1 MNNIENFFNYFAGG
15 GVTITMTVMVMVVV
29 LVFILM
35 MMYLPVLTRK
45 IFPKFGYAKYANYL
59 PFDTV
64 YNDNSLSMTDGSLVR
79 VYRVAGLQTS
89 LQDDKTKEKFLDLRA
104 QLFNQIRDP
113 NVVLRFYMIRDAADD
128 NAKYEFNQ
136 QTLQRIYD
144 KWKGQ
149 GLKIFLNNYYIV
161 LSVAGNDARAKL
173 NQYGNYVESILA
185 AYKPKVL
192 RNDNLDNMAT
202 FIARILSPISK
213 PVIKRADNN
222 IANLTT
228 VDDVEFLKDGL
239 VRYISGAN
247 QSFAAMLSFK
257 MSPDYL
263 DEEFFDTVSTIQTE
277 MISMNGF
284 RIMGAADIQSTFRQK
299 RAVVDEKKQ
308 DSTEEQIFQAEGAM
322 DENVSGNQSLVNY
335 YPLFILFGKTK
346 EELKKYVDEFRKIAA
361 SFGIAPVVETFAS
374 KVSWFAQIPG
384 FDVFPRSFKLLSKTA
399 AISIPMSSQPRG
411 IENSDWGQGPL
422 VVFPT
427 AQGTPYQFQFHVSDK
442 PAAVG
447 HTLTIGPT
455 GGGKTTLFS
464 FLIAQSLRHQKL
476 KAFFFDRNKGAEIFT
491 LAVGGKY
498 ITMNGKEKNTASN
511 KVEESFLTHLNPLK
525 MPDSAANRAFLRRWF
540 AIISNQNDTQS
551 ADEIA
556 RAVSVNFDYLADKDR
571 LLKNLWESCFS
582 ASGNMRGALKKWI
595 DPLQYGDMF
604 NEASDTL
611 DLNSRLTTFD
621 FTDIL
626 QDEVLS
632 PAVISYILHRINNI
646 TVSGGNPSLIMI
658 DETAPMLENKMF
670 RDNFI
675 TGLQEGRKNR
685 QAYMVA
691 FQRANVLDKLGIG
704 DVVRGQAQT
713 VLFFRNPAADARDY
727 EHWNLNPLEM
737 AFIQGKAYPNLK
749 RAVLLSRPVNGESVI
764 LNTELGGLGNL
775 LRLFESGRSSVLLAE
790 ELYKMYGSNFVN
802 EYLKKQ
808 SALD

>member
-1 MNNIENFFNYFAGG
+1 MTDKFNEFFNYFAGSG
-15 GVTITMTVMVMVVV
+15 FPITLTIVAMVAVF
-29 LVFILM
+29 VFIVLLI
-35 MMYLPVLTRK
+35 YVPILTRK
-45 IFPKFGYAKYANYL
+45 VFPKFGYAKYADYL
-59 PFDTV
+59 PFKTV
-64 YNDNSLSMTDGSLVR
+64 FSDNSMELTDGSLMR
-79 VYRVAGLQTS
+79 VYRVAGVQTS
-89 LQDDKTKEKFLDLRA
+89 MQDNETREKFLDLRA

-113 NVVLRFYMIRDAADD
+113 NVVLRFYMVRDAADENTD
-128 NAKYEFNQ
+128 YEFDQ
-136 QTLQRIYD
+136 PTLQRIYD
-144 KWKGQ
+144 KWRGQ

-161 LSVAGNDARAKL
+161 LTVGGVDARAKL
-173 NQYGNYVESILA
+173 NQYGTYIESILA
-185 AYKPKVL
+185 AYRPQLL
-192 RNDNLDNMAT
+192 RNDSTDNMAR
-202 FIARILSPISK
+202 FLGRILSPISK
-213 PVIKRADNN
+213 PAPKHADNN
-222 IANLTT
+222 IAALTT
-228 VDDVEFLKDGL
+228 VDDVEFLRDGV
-239 VRYISGAN
+239 VRYVSGGN
-247 QSFAAMLSFK
+247 QSFAACVSFK
-257 MSPDYL
+257 ISPDYL
-263 DEEFFDTVSTIQTE
+263 DEEFFDSVSTIQTE
-277 MISMNGF
+277 MICMNGF
-284 RIMGAADIQSTFRQK
+284 RIMGAADVENTIRQR
-299 RAVVDEKKQ
+299 RAAADEKQ
-308 DSTEEQIFQAEGAM
+308 TSTETQISEAQTAM
-322 DENVSGNQSLVNY
+322 DENISGNQSLVDY
-335 YPLFILFGKTK
+335 YPLFVLFGATRD
-346 EELKKYVDEFRKIAA
+346 ELQKSVDEFKKIAA
-361 SFGIAPVVETFAS
+361 QFGVSPVVETFAA

-384 FDVFPRSFKLLSKTA
+384 FDVFPRSFKLLSRAA
-399 AISIPMSSQPRG
+399 AISIPMSTQPRG
-411 IENSDWGQGPL
+411 VENSDWGAGPL

-464 FLIAQSLRHQKL
+464 FLIAQSLRHPKL

-498 ITMNGKEKNTASN
+498 ITMQGKEKNTDPMAQ
-511 KVEESFLTHLNPLK
+511 SFLTHLNPLK

-540 AIISNQNDTQS
+540 AIISGQSDAMS

-556 RAVSVNFDYLADKDR
+556 RAVSVNFDYLSDKDR

-582 ASGNMRGALKKWI
+582 SSGNMRGALKKWV

-611 DLNSRLTTFD
+611 DLQSRLTTFD

-626 QDEVLS
+626 QDETLA

-713 VLFFRNPAADARDY
+713 VLFFRNPAADTNDY
-727 EHWNLNPLEM
+727 AHWNLNPLEM

-764 LNTELGGLGNL
+764 LNTELGGLGNM

-790 ELYKMYGSNFVN
+790 ELYKMYGNNFVN
-802 EYLKKQ
+802 EYLKK
-808 SALD
+808 SG

>member
-1 MNNIENFFNYFAGG
+1 MMNFENFFDYFAGSG
-15 GVTITMTVMVMVVV
+15 LPITLTVLVMVV
-29 LVFILM
+29 LVVFVVLM
-35 MMYLPVLTRK
+35 MFVPGLTRK
-45 IFPKFGYAKYANYL
+45 IFPRFAYAKYANYL
-59 PFDTV
+59 PFKTV
-64 YNDNSLSMTDGSLVR
+64 YNDNSMMLTDGSLIR

-89 LQDDKTKEKFLDLRA
+89 MQDEETKRKFLDLRA
-104 QLFNQIRDP
+104 QLFNQIKEP
-113 NVVLRFYMIRDAADD
+113 GVVLRFYMVRDAVEEKTD
-128 NAKYEFNQ
+128 YEFNQ
-136 QTLQRIYD
+136 PVLQKIYN
-144 KWKGQ
+144 KWRGQ
-149 GLKIFLNNYYIV
+149 GLKIFVNNYYVV
-161 LSVAGNDARAKL
+161 LTVGGNDARAKL
-173 NQYGNYVESILA
+173 NQYGNYIESILA

-192 RNDNLDNMAT
+192 KNDSPDNMAR
-202 FIARILSPISK
+202 FLGRILSPISK
-213 PVIKRADNN
+213 PAPKRADNN

-228 VDDVEFLKDGL
+228 VDDVEFLRDGL
-239 VRYISGAN
+239 IRYISGGN
-247 QSFAAMLSFK
+247 QSFAACVSFK
-257 MSPDYL
+257 ISPDYL

-277 MISMNGF
+277 MITLNAF
-284 RIMGAADIQSTFRQK
+284 QIMGNADVESVIRQR
-299 RAVVDEKKQ
+299 RATADDEKK
-308 DSTEEQIFQAEGAM
+308 DSTEDQISEAKTMM
-322 DENVSGNQSLVNY
+322 DENLSGNQSLVNY
-335 YPLFILFGKTK
+335 YPLFVLFGATK
-346 EELKKYVDEFRKIAA
+346 EDLDKYIDEFRKISAQ
-361 SFGIAPVVETFAS
+361 FGILPVVETFAS

-384 FDVFPRSFKLLSKTA
+384 FDVFPRSFKLLSRAA
-399 AISIPMSSQPRG
+399 AISIPMSAQPRG
-411 IENSDWGQGPL
+411 VENSDWGPGPL

-442 PAAVG
+442 PAAVA

-464 FLIAQSLRHQKL
+464 FLIAQSLRHPKL

-491 LAVGGKY
+491 MAVGGKY
-498 ITMNGKEKNTASN
+498 VTMQGKEKNSDPMAN
-511 KVEESFLTHLNPLK
+511 SFLTHLNPLK

-540 AIISNQNDTQS
+540 AIISGQTDALS

-556 RAVSVNFDYLADKDR
+556 RAVSVNFDYLNDKDR

-582 ASGNMRGALKKWI
+582 SSGNMRAALKKWV

-611 DLNSRLTTFD
+611 DLYSRLTTFD

-713 VLFFRNPAADARDY
+713 VLFFRNPAADANDY
-727 EHWNLNPLEM
+727 AHWNLNPLEM

-764 LNTELGGLGNL
+764 LNTELGGLGNM

-790 ELYKMYGSNFVN
+790 ELYKMYGNNFVN

-808 SALD
+808 GAAE

>member
-1 MNNIENFFNYFAGG
+1 MMNNLNDFFEYFAGG
-15 GVTITMTVMVMVVV
+15 GFQITLTV
-29 LVFILM
+29 LVVAVILVFLVLM
-35 MMYLPVLTRK
+35 MYVPVLTRK
-45 IFPKFGYAKYANYL
+45 IFPKFGYAKYSNYL
-59 PFDTV
+59 PFGTV
-64 YNDNSLSMTDGSLVR
+64 FNDNSMQLTDGSLIR
-79 VYRVAGLQTS
+79 VYRVTGLQTS
-89 LQDDKTKEKFLDLRA
+89 MQDDVTKEKFLDLRA

-113 NVVLRFYMIRDAADD
+113 NVVLRFYMVRDAADE
-128 NAKYEFNQ
+128 NTNYEFDQ
-136 QTLQRIYD
+136 PTLQRIYD
-144 KWKGQ
+144 KWRGQ

-161 LSVAGNDARAKL
+161 LSVGGTDARAKL
-173 NQYGNYVESILA
+173 NQYGNYIESILA
-185 AYKPKVL
+185 AYKPQVL
-192 RNDNLDNMAT
+192 KNDSADNMAR
-202 FIARILSPISK
+202 FFGRILSPISK
-213 PVIKRADNN
+213 PVPKRADNN
-222 IANLTT
+222 IAKLTT
-228 VDDVEFLKDGL
+228 VDDVEFLRDGI
-239 VRYISGAN
+239 VRYVSGGN
-247 QSFAAMLSFK
+247 QSFAACVSFK
-257 MSPDYL
+257 ISPDYL

-277 MISMNGF
+277 MICMNGF
-284 RIMGAADIQSTFRQK
+284 HIMGAADVESTIRQK
-299 RAVVDEKKQ
+299 RSTADEEKVQ
-308 DSTEEQIFQAEGAM
+308 STETQISEAQVAM
-322 DENVSGNQSLVNY
+322 DENLSGNQSLVDY
-335 YPLFILFGKTK
+335 YPLFVLFGASR
-346 EELKKYVDEFRKIAA
+346 EELQKYVDEFKKIAA
-361 SFGIAPVVETFAS
+361 QFGISPVVETFAA

-384 FDVFPRSFKLLSKTA
+384 FDVFPRSFKLLSRAA
-399 AISIPMSSQPRG
+399 AISIPMSTQPRG
-411 IENSDWGQGPL
+411 VENSDWGPGPL

-464 FLIAQSLRHQKL
+464 FLIAQSLRHPKL

-491 LAVGGKY
+491 LSVGGKY
-498 ITMNGKEKNTASN
+498 ITMQGKEKNSDPMAQ
-511 KVEESFLTHLNPLK
+511 SFLTRLNPLK
-525 MPDSAANRAFLRRWF
+525 MPDTATNRAFLRRWF
-540 AIISNQNDTQS
+540 AIISGQSDATS

-556 RAVSVNFDYLADKDR
+556 RAVSVNFDYLSDKDR

-582 ASGNMRGALKKWI
+582 SSGNMRSALKKWV

-611 DLNSRLTTFD
+611 DLHSRLTTFD

-691 FQRANVLDKLGIG
+691 FQRANVLDKLGVG

-713 VLFFRNPAADARDY
+713 VMFFRNPAADASDY
-727 EHWNLNPLEM
+727 AHWNLNPLEM

-790 ELYKMYGSNFVN
+790 ELYKMYGNNFVN

-808 SALD
+808 GVAD

>member
-1 MNNIENFFNYFAGG
+1 MMNNLNDFFEYFAGG
-15 GVTITMTVMVMVVV
+15 GFQITLTV
-29 LVFILM
+29 LVVAVILVFLVLM
-35 MMYLPVLTRK
+35 MYVPVLTRK
-45 IFPKFGYAKYANYL
+45 IFPKFGYAKYSNYL
-59 PFDTV
+59 PFGTV
-64 YNDNSLSMTDGSLVR
+64 FNDNSMQLTDGSLIR

-89 LQDDKTKEKFLDLRA
+89 MQDDATKEKFLDLRA

-113 NVVLRFYMIRDAADD
+113 NVVLRFYMVRDAADE
-128 NAKYEFNQ
+128 NTNYEFDQ
-136 QTLQRIYD
+136 PTLQRIYD
-144 KWKGQ
+144 KWRGQ

-161 LSVAGNDARAKL
+161 LSVGGTDARAKL
-173 NQYGNYVESILA
+173 NQYGNYIESILA
-185 AYKPKVL
+185 AYKPQVL
-192 RNDNLDNMAT
+192 KNDSADNMAR
-202 FIARILSPISK
+202 FFGRILSPISK
-213 PVIKRADNN
+213 PVPKRADNN
-222 IANLTT
+222 IAKLTT
-228 VDDVEFLKDGL
+228 VDDVEFLRDGI
-239 VRYISGAN
+239 VRYVSGGN
-247 QSFAAMLSFK
+247 QSFAACVSFK
-257 MSPDYL
+257 ISPDYL

-277 MISMNGF
+277 MICMNGF
-284 RIMGAADIQSTFRQK
+284 HIMGAADVESTIRQK
-299 RAVVDEKKQ
+299 RSTADEERR
-308 DSTEEQIFQAEGAM
+308 DSTETQISEAQVAM
-322 DENVSGNQSLVNY
+322 DENLSGNQSLVDY
-335 YPLFILFGKTK
+335 YPLFVLFGASR
-346 EELKKYVDEFRKIAA
+346 EELQKYVDEFKKISAQ
-361 SFGIAPVVETFAS
+361 FGISPVVETFAA

-384 FDVFPRSFKLLSKTA
+384 FDVFPRSFKLLSRAA
-399 AISIPMSSQPRG
+399 AISIPMSTQPRG
-411 IENSDWGQGPL
+411 VENSDWGPGPL

-464 FLIAQSLRHQKL
+464 FLIAQSLRHPKL

-491 LAVGGKY
+491 LSVGGKY
-498 ITMNGKEKNTASN
+498 ITMQGKEKNSDPMAQ
-511 KVEESFLTHLNPLK
+511 SFLTRLNPLK
-525 MPDSAANRAFLRRWF
+525 MPDTATNRAFLRRWF
-540 AIISNQNDTQS
+540 AIISGQSDAAS

-556 RAVSVNFDYLADKDR
+556 RAVSVNFDYLSDKDR

-582 ASGNMRGALKKWI
+582 SSGNMRSALKKWV

-611 DLNSRLTTFD
+611 DLHSRLTTFD

-691 FQRANVLDKLGIG
+691 FQRANVLDKLGVG

-713 VLFFRNPAADARDY
+713 VMFFRNPAADASDY
-727 EHWNLNPLEM
+727 AHWNLNPLEM

-790 ELYKMYGSNFVN
+790 ELYKMYGNNFVN

-808 SALD
+808 GAAD

>member
-1 MNNIENFFNYFAGG
+1 MINWDGFFDYFAGNG
-15 GVTITMTVMVMVVV
+15 FPITLTVMVMIAVG
-29 LVFILM
+29 VFIAMLI
-35 MMYLPVLTRK
+35 YIPALTKR
-45 IFPKFGYAKYANYL
+45 IFPKFGYVNYAQYL
-59 PFDTV
+59 PFSKV
-64 YNDNSLSMTDGSLVR
+64 NEDNTMTLTDGSVLR
-79 VYRVAGLQTS
+79 VYRVAGIQTS
-89 LQDDKTKEKFLDLRA
+89 MQDDDTKAKFLDLRA

-113 NVVLRFYMIRDAADD
+113 NVVLRFYTVRNAADE
-128 NAKYEFNQ
+128 NTSYEFHQ
-136 QTLQRIYD
+136 HTLQRIYD
-144 KWKGQ
+144 KWRSQ
-149 GLKIFLNNYYIV
+149 GLKIFLNDYYVV
-161 LSVAGNDARAKL
+161 LLVSGMDAQGKIK
-173 NQYGNYVESILA
+173 QYGNYVESILA
-185 AYKPKVL
+185 AYKPVLL
-192 RNDNLDNMAT
+192 RNNSVDNMAR
-202 FIARILSPISK
+202 FFGRILSPVSK
-213 PVIKRADNN
+213 PQPKVADNN
-222 IANLTT
+222 IASLAT
-228 VDDVEFLKDGL
+228 VDDVDFLEDGV
-239 VRYISGAN
+239 VRYTSGGE
-247 QSFAAMLSFK
+247 QSFASMLSFRI
-257 MSPDYL
+257 SPDYL
-263 DEEFFDTVSTIQTE
+263 DEEFFNSVSTIQTE
-277 MISMNGF
+277 MICMNGF
-284 RIMGAADIQSTFRQK
+284 RIMGGSDVQSTIRQ
-299 RAVVDEKKQ
+299 RRTTAEEHQ
-308 DSTEEQIFQAEGAM
+308 ISTFEQINEAQFAM

-335 YPLFILFGKTK
+335 YPLFVLFGSTR
-346 EELKKYVDEFRKIAA
+346 EELQKYVEEFKKIAA
-361 SFGIAPVVETFAS
+361 SFGVSPIVETFAAR
-374 KVSWFAQIPG
+374 VSWFALIPG
-384 FDVFPRSFKLLSKTA
+384 FDVFPRSFKLLSRAA
-399 AISIPMSSQPRG
+399 AISIPMSTQPRG
-411 IENSDWGQGPL
+411 VANSDWGPGPL

-464 FLIAQSLRHQKL
+464 FLIAQSLRHPKL

-498 ITMNGKEKNTASN
+498 ITMQGKEKNSDPMAQ
-511 KVEESFLTHLNPLK
+511 SFLTHLNPLK
-525 MPDSAANRAFLRRWF
+525 MPDTAANRAFLRRWF
-540 AIISNQNDTQS
+540 AIISGQTDANS

-556 RAVSVNFDYLADKDR
+556 RAVSVNFDYLSDKDR

-582 ASGNMRGALKKWI
+582 SDGNMRSALKKWV

-604 NEASDTL
+604 NEDSDTL
-611 DLNSRLTTFD
+611 DLYSRLTTFD

-713 VLFFRNPAADARDY
+713 VLFFRNPAADAADY
-727 EHWNLNPLEM
+727 SHWNLNPLEM

-749 RAVLLSRPVNGESVI
+749 RAVLLSRPVNQESVV
-764 LNTELGGLGNL
+764 LNTELGGLGSM

-790 ELYKMYGSNFVN
+790 ELYKMYGNAFVD

-808 SALD
+808 GALD

>member
-1 MNNIENFFNYFAGG
+1 MMNNLNDFFEYFAGG
-15 GVTITMTVMVMVVV
+15 GFQITLTV
-29 LVFILM
+29 LVVAVILVFLVLM
-35 MMYLPVLTRK
+35 MYVPVLTRK
-45 IFPKFGYAKYANYL
+45 IFPKFGYAKYSNYL
-59 PFDTV
+59 PFGTV
-64 YNDNSLSMTDGSLVR
+64 FNDNSMQLTDGSLIR

-89 LQDDKTKEKFLDLRA
+89 MQDDATKEKFLDLRA

-113 NVVLRFYMIRDAADD
+113 NVVLRFYMVRDAADE
-128 NAKYEFNQ
+128 NTNYEFDQ
-136 QTLQRIYD
+136 PTLQRIYD
-144 KWKGQ
+144 KWRGQ

-161 LSVAGNDARAKL
+161 LSVGGTDARAKL
-173 NQYGNYVESILA
+173 NQYGNYIESILA
-185 AYKPKVL
+185 AYKPQVL
-192 RNDNLDNMAT
+192 KNDSADNMAR
-202 FIARILSPISK
+202 FFGRILSPISK
-213 PVIKRADNN
+213 PAPKRADNN
-222 IANLTT
+222 IAKLTT
-228 VDDVEFLKDGL
+228 VDDVEFLRDGI
-239 VRYISGAN
+239 VRYVSGGN
-247 QSFAAMLSFK
+247 QSFAACVSFK
-257 MSPDYL
+257 ISPDYL

-277 MISMNGF
+277 MICMNGF
-284 RIMGAADIQSTFRQK
+284 HIMGAADVESTIRQK
-299 RAVVDEKKQ
+299 RSTADDERR
-308 DSTEEQIFQAEGAM
+308 DSTETQISEARVAM
-322 DENVSGNQSLVNY
+322 DENLSGNQSLVDY
-335 YPLFILFGKTK
+335 YPLFVLFGASR
-346 EELKKYVDEFRKIAA
+346 EELQKYVDEFKKIAA
-361 SFGIAPVVETFAS
+361 QFGISPVVETFAA

-384 FDVFPRSFKLLSKTA
+384 FDVFPRSFKLLSRAA
-399 AISIPMSSQPRG
+399 AISIPMSTQPRG
-411 IENSDWGQGPL
+411 VENSDWGPGPL

-464 FLIAQSLRHQKL
+464 FLIAQSLRHPKL

-491 LAVGGKY
+491 LSVGGKY
-498 ITMNGKEKNTASN
+498 ITMQGKEKNSDPMAQ
-511 KVEESFLTHLNPLK
+511 SFLTRLNPLK
-525 MPDSAANRAFLRRWF
+525 MPDTATNRAFLRRWF
-540 AIISNQNDTQS
+540 AIISGQSDAAS

-556 RAVSVNFDYLADKDR
+556 RAVSVNFDYLSDKDR

-582 ASGNMRGALKKWI
+582 SSGNMRSALKKWV

-611 DLNSRLTTFD
+611 DLHSRLTTFD

-691 FQRANVLDKLGIG
+691 FQRANVLDKLGVG

-713 VLFFRNPAADARDY
+713 VMFFRNPAADASDY
-727 EHWNLNPLEM
+727 AHWNLNPLEM

-790 ELYKMYGSNFVN
+790 ELYKMYGNNFVN

-808 SALD
+808 GAAD

>member
-1 MNNIENFFNYFAGG
+1 MMNNLNDFFEYFAGG
-15 GVTITMTVMVMVVV
+15 GFQITLTVLMVAVI
-29 LVFILM
+29 LVFLVLM
-35 MMYLPVLTRK
+35 MYVPVLTRK
-45 IFPKFGYAKYANYL
+45 IFPKFGYAKYSNYL
-59 PFDTV
+59 PFGTV
-64 YNDNSLSMTDGSLVR
+64 FNDNSMQLTDGSLIR

-89 LQDDKTKEKFLDLRA
+89 MQDDATKEKFLDLRA

-113 NVVLRFYMIRDAADD
+113 NVVLRFYMVRDAADE
-128 NAKYEFNQ
+128 NTNYEFDQ
-136 QTLQRIYD
+136 PTLQRIYD
-144 KWKGQ
+144 KWRGQ

-161 LSVAGNDARAKL
+161 LSVGGTDARAKL
-173 NQYGNYVESILA
+173 NQYGNYIESILA
-185 AYKPKVL
+185 AYKPQVL
-192 RNDNLDNMAT
+192 KNDSADNMAR
-202 FIARILSPISK
+202 FFGRILSPISK
-213 PVIKRADNN
+213 PAPKRADNN
-222 IANLTT
+222 IAKLTT
-228 VDDVEFLKDGL
+228 VDDVEFLRDGI
-239 VRYISGAN
+239 VRYVSGGN
-247 QSFAAMLSFK
+247 QSFAACVSFK
-257 MSPDYL
+257 ISPDYL

-277 MISMNGF
+277 MICMNGF
-284 RIMGAADIQSTFRQK
+284 HIMGAADVESTIRQK
-299 RAVVDEKKQ
+299 RSTADDERR
-308 DSTEEQIFQAEGAM
+308 DSTETQISEAQSAM
-322 DENVSGNQSLVNY
+322 DENLSGNQSLVDY
-335 YPLFILFGKTK
+335 YPLFVLFGASR
-346 EELKKYVDEFRKIAA
+346 EELQKYVDEFKKISAQ
-361 SFGIAPVVETFAS
+361 FGISPVVETFAA

-384 FDVFPRSFKLLSKTA
+384 FDVFPRSFKLLSRAA
-399 AISIPMSSQPRG
+399 AISIPMSTQPRG
-411 IENSDWGQGPL
+411 VENSDWGPGPL

-464 FLIAQSLRHQKL
+464 FLIAQSLRHPKL

-491 LAVGGKY
+491 LSVGGKY
-498 ITMNGKEKNTASN
+498 ITMQGKEKNSDPMAQ
-511 KVEESFLTHLNPLK
+511 SFLTRLNPLK
-525 MPDSAANRAFLRRWF
+525 MPDTATNRAFLRRWF
-540 AIISNQNDTQS
+540 AIISGQSDAAS

-556 RAVSVNFDYLADKDR
+556 RAVSVNFDYLSDKDR

-582 ASGNMRGALKKWI
+582 SSGNMRSALKKWV

-611 DLNSRLTTFD
+611 DLHSRLTTFD

-691 FQRANVLDKLGIG
+691 FQRANVLDKLGVG

-713 VLFFRNPAADARDY
+713 VMFFRNPAADASDY
-727 EHWNLNPLEM
+727 AHWNLNPLEM

-790 ELYKMYGSNFVN
+790 ELYKMYGNNFVN

-808 SALD
+808 GAAD

>member
-1 MNNIENFFNYFAGG
+1 MMNNLNDFFEYFAGG
-15 GVTITMTVMVMVVV
+15 SFPITLTVLAVAAV
-29 LVFILM
+29 LVFLVLM
-35 MMYLPVLTRK
+35 MYVPALTRK
-45 IFPKFGYAKYANYL
+45 VFPKFGYAKYSSYL
-59 PFDTV
+59 PFGTV
-64 YNDNSLSMTDGSLVR
+64 FNDNSMQLTDGSLIR
-79 VYRVAGLQTS
+79 VYRVAGVQTS
-89 LQDDKTKEKFLDLRA
+89 MQDDATKEKFLDLRA

-113 NVVLRFYMIRDAADD
+113 NVVLRFYMVRDAADE
-128 NAKYEFNQ
+128 NTNYEFDQ
-136 QTLQRIYD
+136 PTLQRIYN
-144 KWKGQ
+144 KWRGQ

-161 LSVAGNDARAKL
+161 LSVGGMDARAKL
-173 NQYGNYVESILA
+173 NQYGNYIESILA
-185 AYKPKVL
+185 AYKPQVL
-192 RNDNLDNMAT
+192 KNDSPDNMAR
-202 FIARILSPISK
+202 FFGRILSPISK
-213 PVIKRADNN
+213 PAPKRADNN
-222 IANLTT
+222 IAKLTT
-228 VDDVEFLKDGL
+228 VDDVEFLGDGL
-239 VRYISGAN
+239 VRYISGGN
-247 QSFAAMLSFK
+247 QSFAACLSFK
-257 MSPDYL
+257 ISPDYL
-263 DEEFFDTVSTIQTE
+263 DEEFFNSVSTIQTE
-277 MISMNGF
+277 MITMNGF
-284 RIMGAADIQSTFRQK
+284 HIMGAADVESTIRQRRSTADDDKVQST
-299 RAVVDEKKQ
+299 E
-308 DSTEEQIFQAEGAM
+308 TQISEAQVAM
-322 DENVSGNQSLVNY
+322 DENLSGNQSLVDY
-335 YPLFILFGKTK
+335 YPLFVMFGATREDLQKS
-346 EELKKYVDEFRKIAA
+346 VDEFKKIAA
-361 SFGIAPVVETFAS
+361 QFGISPVVETFAS

-384 FDVFPRSFKLLSKTA
+384 FDVFPRSFKLLSRAA
-399 AISIPMSSQPRG
+399 AISIPMSTQPRG
-411 IENSDWGQGPL
+411 VENSDWGPGPL

-464 FLIAQSLRHQKL
+464 FLIAQSLRHPKL

-498 ITMNGKEKNTASN
+498 ITMQGKEKNSDPMAQ
-511 KVEESFLTHLNPLK
+511 SFLTHLNPLK
-525 MPDSAANRAFLRRWF
+525 MPDTAANRAFLRRWF
-540 AIISNQNDTQS
+540 AIISGQSDAAS

-556 RAVSVNFDYLADKDR
+556 RAVLVNFDYLNDNDR

-582 ASGNMRGALKKWI
+582 SSGNMRAALKKWV

-604 NEASDTL
+604 NEAADTL
-611 DLNSRLTTFD
+611 DLHSRLTTFD

-691 FQRANVLDKLGIG
+691 FQRANVLDKLGVG

-713 VLFFRNPAADARDY
+713 VMFFRNPAADASDY
-727 EHWNLNPLEM
+727 AHWNLNPLEM

-790 ELYKMYGSNFVN
+790 ELYKMYGNNFVN

-808 SALD
+808 GAAD